1 MRAAPGGD
9 QLVISFTQQPRP
21 SMVNRTAEE
30 KAPHDFGNIE
40 DFNTAMHFHSRG
52 LALYRSPEISYAH

>member
-1 MRAAPGGD
+1 
-9 QLVISFTQQPRP
+9 
-21 SMVNRTAEE
+21 MVNRTAEE